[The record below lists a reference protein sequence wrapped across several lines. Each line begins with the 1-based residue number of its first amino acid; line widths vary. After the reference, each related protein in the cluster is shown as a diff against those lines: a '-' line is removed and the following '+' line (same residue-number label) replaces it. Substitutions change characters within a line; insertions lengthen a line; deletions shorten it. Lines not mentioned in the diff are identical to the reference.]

1 MRQTQLTTCQM
12 YRSPEPWQKLV
23 AWRYLKTQVAS
34 ACTAMNQSM
43 RTVVGAMRIA
53 ESYTN
58 MNTEKIKNTLEEFK
72 KRDAERVTDMQ
83 QAVIEAGGD
92 LGPDMVLMMMVD
104 RLKDLST
111 LVAVMA
117 KEMIGEDEQVH

>member
-1 MRQTQLTTCQM
+1 
-12 YRSPEPWQKLV
+12 
-23 AWRYLKTQVAS
+23 
-34 ACTAMNQSM
+34 
-43 RTVVGAMRIA
+43 
-53 ESYTN
+53 

-72 KRDAERVTDMQ
+72 KRDEDRVKDMQ

-92 LGPDMVLMMMVD
+92 LGPDIVLMMMVD

-117 KEMIGEDEQVH
+117 KEMINNEEGNENE

>member
-1 MRQTQLTTCQM
+1 MAIN
-12 YRSPEPWQKLV
+12 K
-23 AWRYLKTQVAS
+23 
-34 ACTAMNQSM
+34 
-43 RTVVGAMRIA
+43 
-53 ESYTN
+53 
-58 MNTEKIKNTLEEFK
+58 EKIKNTLEEFK
-72 KRDAERVTDMQ
+72 KRDEDRVKDMQ

-117 KEMIGEDEQVH
+117 KEMIEEDENAN

>member
-1 MRQTQLTTCQM
+1 
-12 YRSPEPWQKLV
+12 
-23 AWRYLKTQVAS
+23 
-34 ACTAMNQSM
+34 MNK
-43 RTVVGAMRIA
+43 
-53 ESYTN
+53 
-58 MNTEKIKNTLEEFK
+58 EKIKNTFEEFK
-72 KRDAERVTDMQ
+72 RRDEDRVKDMQ

-117 KEMIGEDEQVH
+117 KELINDAETTPQDTIN

>member
-1 MRQTQLTTCQM
+1 MPAAG
-12 YRSPEPWQKLV
+12 S
-23 AWRYLKTQVAS
+23 YLK
-34 ACTAMNQSM
+34 
-43 RTVVGAMRIA
+43 
-53 ESYTN
+53 

-72 KRDAERVTDMQ
+72 KRDEDRVKDMQ

-92 LGPDMVLMMMVD
+92 LGPDIVLMMMVD

-117 KEMIGEDEQVH
+117 KEMINNEEGNENE

>member
-1 MRQTQLTTCQM
+1 
-12 YRSPEPWQKLV
+12 
-23 AWRYLKTQVAS
+23 
-34 ACTAMNQSM
+34 MNK
-43 RTVVGAMRIA
+43 
-53 ESYTN
+53 
-58 MNTEKIKNTLEEFK
+58 EKIKNTFEEFK
-72 KRDAERVTDMQ
+72 RRDEDRVKDMQ

-117 KEMIGEDEQVH
+117 KELIDDAKTTPQDTIN

>member
-1 MRQTQLTTCQM
+1 
-12 YRSPEPWQKLV
+12 
-23 AWRYLKTQVAS
+23 
-34 ACTAMNQSM
+34 MNK
-43 RTVVGAMRIA
+43 
-53 ESYTN
+53 
-58 MNTEKIKNTLEEFK
+58 EKIKNTFEEFK
-72 KRDAERVTDMQ
+72 KRDEDRVKDMQ

-117 KEMIGEDEQVH
+117 KELINEEGTDGVPTPSE

>member
-1 MRQTQLTTCQM
+1 M
-12 YRSPEPWQKLV
+12 
-23 AWRYLKTQVAS
+23 
-34 ACTAMNQSM
+34 
-43 RTVVGAMRIA
+43 GAGGVTLIA
-53 ESYTN
+53 GKN
-58 MNTEKIKNTLEEFK
+58 MNVEKIKNTLEEFK
-72 KRDAERVTDMQ
+72 KRDEDRVKDMQ

-117 KEMIGEDEQVH
+117 KEMIGEEANAS